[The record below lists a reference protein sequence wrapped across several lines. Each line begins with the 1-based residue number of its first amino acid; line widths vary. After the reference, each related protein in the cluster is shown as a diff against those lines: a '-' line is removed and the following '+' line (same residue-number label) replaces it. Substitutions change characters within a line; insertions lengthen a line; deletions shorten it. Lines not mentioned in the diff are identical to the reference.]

1 MRPHPLAVAAILL
14 ALLASCATQRPA
26 RVSPDGRE
34 VRVHGERWQAQDGI
48 TLFERDGALHVV
60 SVGPEATFD
69 VAVPLGPD
77 GRPAWQPD
85 APFEVSAG
93 VIRLRTRGGSRVA
106 ALVDSRQLH
115 PHNEHFHLTS
125 RYVNADWQALY
136 ALREEGSP
144 LDPARQQL
152 AASVLAEL
160 LDERI
165 PGSSEE
171 ATLGSLRR
179 IDSVLGKV
187 RRAVQA
193 GQPGRQVLGILSH
206 DFEISEDGRALEIEG
221 QRFRAGDGVRFTY
234 DGGHF
239 HVQST
244 SGDWVQVIQL
254 EAMDPGS
261 FELPP
266 SFFYELRDGVV
277 EARPPSSRWQALA
290 AAHQIRFVR
299 DHWHLTE
306 AYPPLHTLM
315 AATEDPSLPEPLREL
330 ARGRALEVLRIR
342 LDAVSELELESRLT
356 AVDGLI
362 ARLTIE
368 TERERRGAKR

>member
-1 MRPHPLAVAAILL
+1 MHLHPSVAALASL
-14 ALLASCATQRPA
+14 ALLASCASQRPA

-34 VRVHGERWQAQDGI
+34 VSIHGERWRTQDGI
-48 TLFERDGALHVV
+48 TLFERGRELHVV

-69 VAVPLGPD
+69 VAVPIGED

-93 VIRLRTRGGSRVA
+93 AIRLRTRGGSRVA

-115 PHNEHFHLTS
+115 PHHEHFHLTS

-136 ALREEGSP
+136 AFREEGSP

-152 AASVLAEL
+152 AASALAEL

-171 ATLGSLRR
+171 ATLASLHR

-193 GQPGRQVLGILSH
+193 GQPGRRVLGILSH

-221 QRFRAGDGVRFTY
+221 QRFRAGEGIRFTY

-239 HVQST
+239 HVEAT
-244 SGDWVQVIQL
+244 GGDWVQVVQL
-254 EAMDPGS
+254 EAMEPGS

-290 AAHQIRFVR
+290 EAHQVRFVR

-306 AYPPLHTLM
+306 AYPPLRTLL
-315 AATEDPSLPEPLREL
+315 AATEDPSLPAPLRER

-342 LDAVSELELESRLT
+342 LDAVSELELESRLA
-356 AVDGLI
+356 AVDGLV
-362 ARLTIE
+362 ARLTAE
-368 TERERRGAKR
+368 TARERSGVKR